1 MQYTNARSKFNVAYA
16 TPAAP
21 TVKINR
27 NTATPC
33 PDSVSERILKKY
45 TPFFE
50 HARRACQAHL
60 LASDHAGIVR
70 EVTLMCSLDDALVS
84 DLCLATDK
92 SLQQAQTFRNI
103 RRDDIE
109 LLRTA
114 ARCTGNTA
122 ASLRAEQLLQNVR
135 ERSLLALSDL
145 RKSST
150 AVEAYDERF
159 RDYGSVVADLDEIAP
174 LPTPTWRE
182 RRKK

>member
-1 MQYTNARSKFNVAYA
+1 MQYPNVQNKSIGPYA

-27 NTATPC
+27 NNAPGV
-33 PDSVSERILKKY
+33 DSTSERILKKY

-50 HARRACQAHL
+50 QARRACQAHL
-60 LASDHAGIVR
+60 LADNHAGIVR

-84 DLCLATDK
+84 DLCLATGT

-109 LLRTA
+109 LLRA
-114 ARCTGNTA
+114 AAQCTGNTA
-122 ASLRAEQLLQNVR
+122 ASLRAEQLLRNVR
-135 ERSLLALSDL
+135 ERSLQALSDL
-145 RKSST
+145 RKISAT
-150 AVEAYDERF
+150 AEAYDERF
-159 RDYGSVVADLDEIAP
+159 RDYGSVVADLDAIAP

>member
-1 MQYTNARSKFNVAYA
+1 MQYPNARNKSVGAYA

-27 NTATPC
+27 NNAVPGAA
-33 PDSVSERILKKY
+33 PAAERILKKY

-50 HARRACQAHL
+50 QARRACQAHL
-60 LASDHAGIVR
+60 LAGNHAGIVR

-122 ASLRAEQLLQNVR
+122 ASLRAEQLLRNVR

-145 RKSST
+145 RKSSAT
-150 AVEAYDERF
+150 VEAYDERF

>member
-1 MQYTNARSKFNVAYA
+1 MHYPNARNKSIVAYA

-27 NTATPC
+27 NKLPGA
-33 PDSVSERILKKY
+33 DSAAERILKKFV
-45 TPFFE
+45 PFFE

-60 LASDHAGIVR
+60 LAGNHAGIVR

-84 DLCLATDK
+84 DLCLATDT

-114 ARCTGNTA
+114 ARCIGNTA
-122 ASLRAEQLLQNVR
+122 ASLRAEQLLRNVR

-145 RKSST
+145 RKSSAA
-150 AVEAYDERF
+150 AVESYDERF